1 MFSVKQTVLLSCLI
15 VTSFAS
21 HSSSSISTFS
31 TQSYRK
37 INFPLKVWNLFSS
50 SKTEEVTIAADGLR
64 SGIIECGVACHTN
77 SDCGGFSYDQTS
89 RACSMKLVKTQN
101 VYFRLYVVTHSVFVS
116 TKPVDSLRDGGFC
129 GSLCQ
134 TRKVFSL
141 LRTWHV

>member
-15 VTSFAS
+15 VTSLAS

-64 SGIIECGVACHTN
+64 SGIIECGVACLTN
-77 SDCGGFSYDQTS
+77 SDCGGFFYDQTS

-101 VYFRLYVVTHSVFVS
+101 ANFRWYVTHSVFVS
-116 TKPVDSLRDGGFC
+116 TKPVYSLRDGGFC

-134 TRKVFSL
+134 TREVFSL
-141 LRTWHV
+141 LGTWHV

>member
-21 HSSSSISTFS
+21 QSSSSISS
-31 TQSYRK
+31 QSYRK

-64 SGIIECGVACHTN
+64 SGIIECGVACHTK
-77 SDCGGFSYDQTS
+77 SDCGGFFYDQTS

-101 VYFRLYVVTHSVFVS
+101 VYFRLYVTHSVFVS

-134 TRKVFSL
+134 NREVFSL
-141 LRTWHV
+141 LGTWHV

>member
-21 HSSSSISTFS
+21 QSSSSIS

-64 SGIIECGVACHTN
+64 SGIIECGVACHKK
-77 SDCGGFSYDQTS
+77 SDCGGFSYEQTS

-101 VYFRLYVVTHSVFVS
+101 VNSKLYVLHSVFVS

-134 TRKVFSL
+134 NREVFSL
-141 LRTWHV
+141 LGTWHV